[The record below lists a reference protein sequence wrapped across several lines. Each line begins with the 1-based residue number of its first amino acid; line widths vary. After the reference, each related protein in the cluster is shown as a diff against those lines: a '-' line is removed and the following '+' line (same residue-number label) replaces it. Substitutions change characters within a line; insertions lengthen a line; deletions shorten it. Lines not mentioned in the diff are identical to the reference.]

1 MLGQAVHLLSK
12 CTAKGR
18 SRLHMLI
25 PLMIR
30 VSSKIGLNRTCRF

>member
-1 MLGQAVHLLSK
+1 MRGQAVHLLSK
-12 CTAKGR
+12 YTAKGR

-30 VSSKIGLNRTCRF
+30 VSSNTGLNPICRF